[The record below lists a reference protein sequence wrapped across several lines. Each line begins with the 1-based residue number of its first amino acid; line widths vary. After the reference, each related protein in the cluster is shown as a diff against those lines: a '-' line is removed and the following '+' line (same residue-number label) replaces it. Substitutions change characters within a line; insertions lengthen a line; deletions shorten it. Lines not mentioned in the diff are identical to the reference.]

1 MEWKGKVMDP
11 IMLSQKKTTKK
22 PQKQKTKKT
31 KNKKQKK
38 KTKTKKKRANEVSGI
53 SENLFYTY
61 LKGINFCEHKIL
73 WTLFLWL
80 KAQKI
85 YILRN
90 LFLRFD

>member
-1 MEWKGKVMDP
+1 MERKSNGP
-11 IMLSQKKTTKK
+11 NYALSKKQNKKT
-22 PQKQKTKKT
+22 QKT
-31 KNKKQKK
+31 KNKKNKKQKTKK

-61 LKGINFCEHKIL
+61 FKGINFCEHKIL
-73 WTLFLWL
+73 WTLFLRL